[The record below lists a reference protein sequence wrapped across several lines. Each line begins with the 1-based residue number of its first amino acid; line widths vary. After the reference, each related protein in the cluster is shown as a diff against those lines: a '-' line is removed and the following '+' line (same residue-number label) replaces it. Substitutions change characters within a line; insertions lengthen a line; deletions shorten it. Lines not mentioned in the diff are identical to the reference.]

1 MSMGVPTH
9 SLPTLHP
16 VSRLYIRAL
25 RLRCPA
31 CGGRPVFVSW
41 FRMCPNC
48 PVCGLHFDREPG
60 GYWLGSYTVNLMVT
74 EAVFAVVFVGGL
86 IATWPTPP
94 WNLLQYL
101 SIGVMVTFPFVF
113 FPFSKTLYIAID
125 LTFRP
130 DEAEDFD
137 APHEAEFKPQRRP

>member
-1 MSMGVPTH
+1 MGMAGPSHTPAA
-9 SLPTLHP
+9 LPP
-16 VSRLYIRAL
+16 VSRLYTRAL

-41 FRMCPNC
+41 LRMCPNC

-60 GYWLGSYTVNLMVT
+60 GYWLGSYTLNLMVT
-74 EAVFAVVFVGGL
+74 EAVFAAVFVASL
-86 IATWPTPP
+86 LATWPTPP
-94 WNLLQYL
+94 WETIEYA
-101 SIGVMVTFPFVF
+101 SIGVVVAFPFFF

-130 DEAEDFD
+130 DEAEDFEM
-137 APHEAEFKPQRRP
+137 PHEAGFKPQRRP